1 MTGGAA
7 RAYRRTHEADHLPDT
22 GLGLRPGAVHLG
34 RDRPPVGVVHLARA
48 IYLGGVHIRRSSVP
62 LCEGDRVLRVAVRPQ
77 CGGGAVRMVAEKTVR
92 VVLVELDEDEVLELD
107 EEMQAQVTRP
117 EGAGGR
123 PRLWLDEDELRSL
136 AESGVVDVPADALP
150 ELAS

>member
-1 MTGGAA
+1 
-7 RAYRRTHEADHLPDT
+7 
-22 GLGLRPGAVHLG
+22 
-34 RDRPPVGVVHLARA
+34 
-48 IYLGGVHIRRSSVP
+48 
-62 LCEGDRVLRVAVRPQ
+62 
-77 CGGGAVRMVAEKTVR
+77 MVAEKTVR